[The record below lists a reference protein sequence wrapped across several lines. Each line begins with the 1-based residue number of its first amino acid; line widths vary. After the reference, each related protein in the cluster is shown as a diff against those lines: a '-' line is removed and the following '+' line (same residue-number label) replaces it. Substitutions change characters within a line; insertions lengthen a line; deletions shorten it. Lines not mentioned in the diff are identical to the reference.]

1 MPFFLNKKKNNEKFL
16 PITDSEMTRFNIS
29 LQDGCEMVFYA
40 IEKAWGGEVFV
51 PKIPSY
57 KISDVATAIA
67 PGLEQKVVGIRPG
80 EKLHEEMITSSDS
93 YNTVDLGKYYAI
105 LPQKSPYSQYSKSEY
120 KKSFNGTDVPN
131 GFSYNSGNNTEW
143 ETIDSLRE
151 LVKIHVDPNFNV

>member
-1 MPFFLNKKKNNEKFL
+1 
-16 PITDSEMTRFNIS
+16 
-29 LQDGCEMVFYA
+29 
-40 IEKAWGGEVFV
+40 
-51 PKIPSY
+51 
-57 KISDVATAIA
+57 
-67 PGLEQKVVGIRPG
+67 
-80 EKLHEEMITSSDS
+80 MITSSDS